1 MAVSMQVVA
10 VIAFYMVAALVMVFV
25 NKIVLNTAPNL
36 PTFLCSFQSISTV
49 LLLTLTSLFTSHVQI
64 PTLDYS
70 TARKLAPLMIVDAA
84 GFLFNTLCLR
94 DVEAAYY
101 NIARGLVLPLTILV
115 VSIHSFSR
123 PSLSVVG
130 CASVVTFGFLLGTSF
145 QEDVPAKAVPG
156 PLALFYGFL
165 SSLSIAV
172 HAVLVKSSLP
182 HVNGSATMLSY
193 WSNLGSAVLLGFTA
207 VLSGEVGDFLGMMK
221 DSEWDWATFAWGNL
235 ITGVF
240 GFLISVA
247 GILSVKITSP
257 VTHMFSSASRSVLQI
272 VLGVK
277 IFGDIITRQR
287 IASAFTIMFGTLL
300 YTYVKSQEPK
310 PQPVEAAVPLISK
323 DLESQQSHTSN
334 SEAPVDSY
342 YARSSQEK
350 S

>member
-36 PTFLCSFQSISTV
+36 PIFLCLFQSIATVV
-49 LLLTLTSLFTSHVQI
+49 LLTITSLFTSKVDI
-64 PTLDYS
+64 PKVELA
-70 TARKLAPLMIVDAA
+70 TAQKLAPLIFIDTA

-115 VSIHSFSR
+115 VSMHSFTR
-123 PSLSVVG
+123 PSLKVVG
-130 CASVVTFGFLLGTSF
+130 CASVVTFGFFIGTSF
-145 QEDVPAKAVPG
+145 KEAIPEKAVPG

-165 SSLSIAV
+165 ASLSIAV
-172 HAVLVKSSLP
+172 HAVLVKSSLT
-182 HVNGSATMLSY
+182 HVNGSATKLSY
-193 WSNLGSAVLLGFTA
+193 WSNLGTAVLLSFTA
-207 VLSGEVGDFLGMMK
+207 VFSGELREFISMTGRSD
-221 DSEWDWATFAWGNL
+221 WDWTTFLWGNVV
-235 ITGVF
+235 TGVF

-277 IFGDIITRQR
+277 LFGDVITKQR
-287 IASAFTIMFGTLL
+287 IVSAFIIMFGTLL
-300 YTYVKSQEPK
+300 YTWVKAQEPAK
-310 PQPVEAAVPLISK
+310 PVQAPEPVSPVPKDVEAQALLH
-323 DLESQQSHTSN
+323 DRE
-334 SEAPVDSY
+334 
-342 YARSSQEK
+342 REK
-350 S
+350 EGLNEKF